1 VIYMRCAVPWGHFYF
16 DAVGV
21 GREWTENDA
30 RELRQLIADVQYHQ
44 SELASVEVKAARGGT
59 PRRLYESLSAFAN
72 QTGGGVLLFG
82 LNELSD
88 FTVVGVGDV
97 QRLQE
102 DITHLASSEMEPILR
117 PHFLVD
123 EVDGETVMVAEIDE
137 VPVVQKPCFYKPAG
151 LPRGAYLRVG
161 NTNRQMTE
169 YEIFGYLSSR
179 GQPAFDEE
187 VIPNAT
193 LEALDSILLDEYLA
207 RLRQARPSAG
217 FLDGPREE
225 VLARL
230 HVLAQ
235 DGEIARPTLA
245 GLLTF
250 GKYPQEFLPQLMIT
264 FVQYY
269 GTTEEEKT
277 PQGARF
283 MDSRRFEGPI
293 PEMIKQ
299 AETYVLGAM
308 RKAVLIDG
316 VFRREIPEYPREALR
331 EALANAIAHRDY
343 SSYVRGSYI
352 QIRMFADRLEIQSPG
367 GLFGNVTVENLEEE
381 HSTRNAR
388 FMRMM
393 EDMHVVENR
402 GSGIRAMLQAT
413 REANLEPPRF
423 NDRRTSF
430 LVTFRNHT
438 LMNPQAIAWLNQFA
452 HVQLND
458 RQRLA
463 LVYLHQHEFI
473 TNSDYRRLNRVDAM
487 VAGQELRGLV
497 QAGMIDQHG
506 ASRGTSY
513 TLQLPR
519 ESAVPKVLLADEE
532 KILAY
537 VREHGSINNTECRR
551 LLNVEDKRAWYLLN
565 KLRHLDALRQVGKG
579 RWSRYTLP

>member
-1 VIYMRCAVPWGHFYF
+1 MTR
-16 DAVGV
+16 D
-21 GREWTENDA
+21 
-30 RELRQLIADVQYHQ
+30 ELRQLIADVQYHQ

-59 PRRLYESLSAFAN
+59 PRRLYETLSAFAN
-72 QTGGGVLLFG
+72 CTGGGVLLFG
-82 LNELSD
+82 LNESTD
-88 FTVVGVGDV
+88 FSVVGVGDV
-97 QRLQE
+97 HRLQE
-102 DITHLASSEMEPILR
+102 EITHLASAEMEPILR

-123 EVDGETVMVAEIDE
+123 EINGETVIVAEIGE

-151 LPRGAYLRVG
+151 LPKGAYLRVG

-169 YEIFGYLSSR
+169 YEVFGYLSSR
-179 GQPAFDEE
+179 GQPTFDEE

-193 LEALDSILLDEYLA
+193 TEALDSILLDEYLA

-217 FLDGPREE
+217 FLDGSREE

-230 HVLAQ
+230 HVVAQ
-235 DGEIARPTLA
+235 DGVTMRPTLA

-250 GKYPQEFLPQLMIT
+250 GKYPHEFLPQLMIT

-283 MDSRRFEGPI
+283 VDSRRFEGPI

-299 AETYVLGAM
+299 AESYVLGAM

-423 NDRRTSF
+423 DDRRTSF

-452 HVQLND
+452 HLQLND

-463 LVYLHQHEFI
+463 LVYLQQHEFI
-473 TNSDYRRLNRVDAM
+473 TNADYRRLNRVDAM
-487 VAGQELRGLV
+487 IAGQELRGLV
-497 QAGMIDQHG
+497 QAGLIDQHG

-519 ESAVPKVLLADEE
+519 ESPEQKAPLADEE
-532 KILAY
+532 RILAY
-537 VREHGSINNTECRR
+537 VREHGTINNAECRR
-551 LLNVEDKRAWYLLN
+551 LLSVEDKRAWYLLS
-565 KLRHLDALRQVGKG
+565 KLCHRSALRQVGKG

>member
-1 VIYMRCAVPWGHFYF
+1 MTR
-16 DAVGV
+16 D
-21 GREWTENDA
+21 
-30 RELRQLIADVQYHQ
+30 ELRQLIADVQSHQ

-59 PRRLYESLSAFAN
+59 PRRLYEPLSAFAN
-72 QTGGGVLLFG
+72 CTGGGVLLFG
-82 LNELSD
+82 LNESSD
-88 FTVVGVGDV
+88 FSVVGVGDV
-97 QRLQE
+97 HRLQE
-102 DITHLASSEMEPILR
+102 EITHLASSEMEPILR

-123 EVDGETVMVAEIDE
+123 EIDGETVVVAEIDE

-151 LPRGAYLRVG
+151 LPKGAYLRVG

-169 YEIFGYLSSR
+169 YEAFGYLSSR
-179 GQPAFDEE
+179 GQPTFDEE

-193 LEALDSILLDEYLA
+193 IEALDSILLDEYLA
-207 RLRQARPSAG
+207 RLHQARPGAG
-217 FLDGPREE
+217 FLDGSREE

-230 HVLAQ
+230 HVVVQ
-235 DGEIARPTLA
+235 DGETMRPTLA
-245 GLLTF
+245 GLLVF

-283 MDSRRFEGPI
+283 VDSRHFEGPI
-293 PEMIKQ
+293 PEMVKQ

-316 VFRREIPEYPREALR
+316 VFRREIPEYPREAFR

-352 QIRMFADRLEIQSPG
+352 RIRMFADRLEVQSPG

-402 GSGIRAMLQAT
+402 GSGIRAMIQAT
-413 REANLEPPRF
+413 REANLEPPHF
-423 NDRRTSF
+423 DDRRTSF

-452 HVQLND
+452 HIQLND

-463 LVYLHQHEFI
+463 LVYLQQHEFI
-473 TNSDYRRLNRVDAM
+473 TNADYRRLNRVDAV

-497 QAGMIDQHG
+497 QAGLINQHG
-506 ASRGTSY
+506 ASRGTSF

-519 ESAVPKVLLADEE
+519 ESPDQKALLADEE
-532 KILAY
+532 RILAY
-537 VREHGSINNTECRR
+537 VREHGTINNTECRT
-551 LLNVEDKRAWYLLN
+551 LLGINLHRASYLLK
-565 KLRHLDALRQVGKG
+565 KLAGEGALKQEGER
-579 RWSRYTLP
+579 RWTYYRLP